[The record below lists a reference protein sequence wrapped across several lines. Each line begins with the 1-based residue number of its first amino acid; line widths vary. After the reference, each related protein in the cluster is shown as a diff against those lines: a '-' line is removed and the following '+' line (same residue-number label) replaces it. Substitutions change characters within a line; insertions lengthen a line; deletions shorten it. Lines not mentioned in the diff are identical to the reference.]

1 MKIYKKIFIVF
12 SLALFAI
19 VIISFNK
26 TNVKANSYDNKIICN
41 ATINDNFDT
50 STIQIVLNEE
60 ASRNNKE

>member
-26 TNVKANSYDNKIICN
+26 TNVKANSLVC
-41 ATINDNFDT
+41 
-50 STIQIVLNEE
+50 
-60 ASRNNKE
+60 